1 MTTALDTNV
10 LLDLL
15 LDDPKFGLPARTAIK
30 RAQRNGRLIM
40 TEIVY
45 AELAPLH
52 TTREALEEKLR
63 LLDAEVEPVGR
74 EASFVAGEL
83 FSRYRRRHPGRGR
96 ILADFLIG
104 AHALSRADALL
115 TRDRGFYR
123 SCFRELKVIDPRQ
136 AE

>member
-10 LLDLL
+10 LLDLF

-30 RAQRNGRLIM
+30 QAQRQGRLTM

-52 TTREALEEKLR
+52 SSRDALEEKLR
-63 LLDAEVEPVGR
+63 LLEVSVEPMGR
-74 EASFVAGEL
+74 EASFLAGEL

-96 ILADFLIG
+96 IVADFLIG
-104 AHALSRADALL
+104 AHALSQADALL

-123 SCFRELKVIDPRQ
+123 AYFRELKVVDPLR
-136 AE
+136 A

>member
-10 LLDLL
+10 LLDLF
-15 LDDPKFGLPARTAIK
+15 LDDPKFGLAARTAIK
-30 RAQRNGRLIM
+30 QAHGHGRLIM

-52 TTREALEEKLR
+52 SSRDALEDKLR
-63 LLDAEVEPVGR
+63 LLDVGVEPVGR
-74 EASFVAGEL
+74 EASYVAGKL

-104 AHALSRADALL
+104 AHALSHADALL

-123 SCFRELKVIDPRQ
+123 ACFRDLKIIDPQR
-136 AE
+136 A